1 MMLAGVIAAVTFV
14 IIAAALCVAAV
25 LAMLGAAHVYLS
37 GPEAIERDGLAR
49 GRRAPRWSLTDS
61 AGTTHQSPPAR
72 PLQLVIFADHSL
84 KSFPSVLDGL
94 RELIARRDPDL
105 EIVVLLRQRN
115 ALAEPLLR
123 MLGLDGVPV
132 LTGSPALYADYNV
145 RVGPFAIF
153 ADAAGRVRASSCA
166 SSPTCRSARMRRP
179 GVGRGPVASRAGRS
193 TRRCHD
199 MTTTMSVL
207 AAAAKAGLAVLLLV
221 AGGAKLAG
229 LDGFAATVRLFLP
242 AGLLRPAGPRPLTR
256 LARWV
261 ALAVALGEVG
271 LGAASLASP
280 AASGLN
286 LAVLI
291 VGGAFVA
298 VSLAGYMR
306 HRGRSCRCFGA
317 LTRRRFDRAG
327 VGRAVL
333 IAAVAGVAMTGLP
346 ASAVRLSR
354 ADRGLL
360 LAAALLLA
368 AVAFTAA
375 SVLARNLRSGTVS

>member
-153 ADAAGRVRASSCA
+153 VDSSGQVRASSLVNYDWQLA
-166 SSPTCRSARMRRP
+166 KLRQLADLPVSPDETARRRP
-179 GVGRGPVASRAGRS
+179 RAR
-193 TRRCHD
+193 
-199 MTTTMSVL
+199 
-207 AAAAKAGLAVLLLV
+207 
-221 AGGAKLAG
+221 
-229 LDGFAATVRLFLP
+229 
-242 AGLLRPAGPRPLTR
+242 R
-256 LARWV
+256 LARRPV
-261 ALAVALGEVG
+261 H
-271 LGAASLASP
+271 P
-280 AASGLN
+280 
-286 LAVLI
+286 
-291 VGGAFVA
+291 A
-298 VSLAGYMR
+298 VS
-306 HRGRSCRCFGA
+306 
-317 LTRRRFDRAG
+317 
-327 VGRAVL
+327 
-333 IAAVAGVAMTGLP
+333 
-346 ASAVRLSR
+346 
-354 ADRGLL
+354 
-360 LAAALLLA
+360 
-368 AVAFTAA
+368 
-375 SVLARNLRSGTVS
+375 